1 MNVLRGLKKKTP
13 IFEGQ
18 KNASYPIFG
27 FKSKKKLYNH
37 KKITRTQ
44 GTSGALIKEFNI
56 YFKNNGFK
64 RKLNK
69 TTQKI
74 WSYLAKND

>member
-27 FKSKKKLYNH
+27 FKSKRNYITI
-37 KKITRTQ
+37 KKITRT
-44 GTSGALIKEFNI
+44 
-56 YFKNNGFK
+56 
-64 RKLNK
+64 
-69 TTQKI
+69 
-74 WSYLAKND
+74 